1 MEGWTAVRWITGFLD
16 SPVGRVVLAGGDV
29 VGGVGAAGRSR
40 RCCRRPVTRTSGSRW
55 SVIPRRAR
63 IWICTPARWT
73 CWPGGRCGWAPSGCP
88 PSSAWWCCAPRP
100 ACRSDVPGPPEA
112 GFEAEAAFWAAL
124 TGWPRRTDLPEFDY
138 LQPPAGMPLRLL
150 LQRTG
155 GTAAGMHLDFACDD
169 VPAEVARHVELGAVV
184 MRRMPDGWTT
194 LRDPVRREY
203 CVTARPT

>member
-1 MEGWTAVRWITGFLD
+1 
-16 SPVGRVVLAGGDV
+16 
-29 VGGVGAAGRSR
+29 
-40 RCCRRPVTRTSGSRW
+40 
-55 SVIPRRAR
+55 
-63 IWICTPARWT
+63 
-73 CWPGGRCGWAPSGCP
+73 
-88 PSSAWWCCAPRP
+88 
-100 ACRSDVPGPPEA
+100 VPGPA
-112 GFEAEAAFWAAL
+112 GGRFEAEAAFWAAL
-124 TGWPRRTDLPEFDY
+124 TGWPRRRTDLPEFDY
-138 LQPPAGMPLRLL
+138 LQRPAGMPLRLL